1 MSNVFNQTAH
11 RISASRQTSRYKSEP
26 DLLLVNP
33 WIYDFAAYDFWLKPT
48 GLLRIGSFL
57 RQFGYQIELID
68 CLDRFHPAFQSAGL
82 NYHPEKQKSGTGKF
96 YREIVLK
103 PVQLQHI
110 PRFYS
115 RYGLP
120 VPLFEQQLNQVASPA
135 VILVTSGMTYWYPGV
150 FHAVALLK
158 QKWPDVPVVLGG
170 IYASL
175 CPEHARLSGADF
187 VIQGP
192 GELPALQL
200 VDQLTGNIRDYANIP
215 VIPDE
220 LPYPAYDLYAH
231 LPAVPLLTS
240 GGCPFKCPFCA
251 TFLLAPHFIQRQPAK
266 VLEEILFYYQQFNVR
281 DFAFWDDALLIHP
294 EEHIKVILKLIL
306 AAGIEANFHLPNGI
320 HPREMTPE
328 LAELMVASRFKTI
341 RLSFES
347 ADPVLQQ
354 KMGNKVTNR
363 HLEAAISF
371 LKAAGYHPA
380 DLDVYLMMGLPGQ
393 NPAEVEQSLNF
404 VHELGAK
411 IRLSSFS
418 PIPGTSDW
426 QRVVREYGFPDDL
439 DPLLTNNSI
448 HPLHQNAEEYA
459 QFEVLKKLATELNLS
474 LNY

>member
-1 MSNVFNQTAH
+1 LSNVFNQTALGF
-11 RISASRQTSRYKSEP
+11 SASRQTSRYKRGP

-82 NYHPEKQKSGTGKF
+82 NYHPEKQKFGTGKF
-96 YREIVLK
+96 YREIVSK
-103 PVQLQHI
+103 PEQLQHI

-120 VPLFEQQLNQVASPA
+120 LLLFEQQLNQLSSPA

-150 FHAVALLK
+150 FHAIALLK
-158 QKWPDVPVVLGG
+158 QKWPDVPIVLGG
-170 IYASL
+170 VYASL
-175 CPEHARLSGADF
+175 CPEHARLSGADYL
-187 VIQGP
+187 IQGP
-192 GELPALQL
+192 GELAALQR
-200 VDQLTGNIRDYANIP
+200 VDQLMGIVRDYSKISLNL
-215 VIPDE
+215 DD
-220 LPYPAYDLYAH
+220 LPYPAYDLYQH

-281 DFAFWDDALLIHP
+281 EFAFWDDALLIYP
-294 EEHIKVILKLIL
+294 EKHIKVILKLIL
-306 AAGIEANFHLPNGI
+306 AARIEANFHLPNGI

-328 LAELMVASRFKTI
+328 LAELMAVCHFKTI

-347 ADPVLQQ
+347 ANPAQQQ
-354 KMGNKVTNR
+354 KMGNKVSNQ
-363 HLEAAISF
+363 HLAAAISF

-393 NPAEVEQSLNF
+393 NSAEVEQSLHF
-404 VHELGAK
+404 VHDLGTK

-418 PIPGTSDW
+418 PIPGTPDW
-426 QRVVREYGFPDDL
+426 QRVVREYGFSDDL

-448 HPLHQNAEEYA
+448 HPLHRNAEEYA
-459 QFEVLKKLATELNLS
+459 QFEALKKLATQLNLS
-474 LNY
+474 LNN